1 MLGKKWLSV
10 PSTALLMSSLLFFVP
25 LCQSQEVDNDVIQG
39 KLRALSSEPS
49 QTGTF
54 TFWVSLDPDFINL
67 ILSFSSLR

>member
-1 MLGKKWLSV
+1 MAKCTKYCFTHVLS
-10 PSTALLMSSLLFFVP
+10 TFFVP